1 MKENKENIEH
11 DLEYYQSGIRQLYL
25 KTYQK
30 YLLILLAV
38 MLGTA
43 IGIGATESI
52 VRWLLIAVFLIEAG
66 IVVYLFRY
74 LRAETF
80 EAYFQQIKEQLPN
93 EFHKMAS
100 IEIQEDDQAY
110 YFSDDQALFVKLK
123 KKNTRNFP
131 SKIRQYTLLVGFTD
145 EINKNGLEQPLQF
158 FYYDITQIKHSANY
172 KKEIL
177 KNTNFI
183 AKRKRRRIKTTVLT
197 LILLAV
203 LGTLVYFGA
212 KTYLQDDGRTLYEK
226 RVEGEY
232 EDNIGQE
239 TQVRISE
246 LAVTNEN
253 ETLKIQLPK
262 HFHEEKGELSSADE
276 VKGLAS
282 KAFSSPTLYVSIL
295 MSQVSNATSL
305 SEFVGQVLED
315 DGKINDKK
323 TSETLHP
330 DLFKN
335 EYIITTKTSKN
346 GQSDSSNYT
355 TYFFETGH
363 NYGWIMCEI
372 TATSQMD
379 DLDLEQQVQE
389 ILRSIELDTKGTVI

>member
-93 EFHKMAS
+93 EFQKMTS

-131 SKIRQYTLLVGFTD
+131 SKIRQYTLLVGFTG

-183 AKRKRRRIKTTVLT
+183 AKRKKRRIKTTILT
-197 LILLAV
+197 LILLVV

-212 KTYLQDDGRTLYEK
+212 KTYLQDVGRTLYEK
-226 RVEGEY
+226 RVKGED

-246 LAVTNEN
+246 LAITNEN

-262 HFHEEKGELSSADE
+262 RFHEEKGELSSADE

-323 TSETLHP
+323 TNESLHP

-346 GQSDSSNYT
+346 GQPDSSNYT

-372 TATSQMD
+372 TATSQTD
-379 DLDLEQQVQE
+379 DLDLAQQVQE
-389 ILRSIELDTKGTVI
+389 ILGSIELDTKGTVI

>member
-158 FYYDITQIKHSANY
+158 FTMIS
-172 KKEIL
+172 L
-177 KNTNFI
+177 KSNI
-183 AKRKRRRIKTTVLT
+183 RRI
-197 LILLAV
+197 I
-203 LGTLVYFGA
+203 
-212 KTYLQDDGRTLYEK
+212 
-226 RVEGEY
+226 
-232 EDNIGQE
+232 
-239 TQVRISE
+239 
-246 LAVTNEN
+246 
-253 ETLKIQLPK
+253 
-262 HFHEEKGELSSADE
+262 
-276 VKGLAS
+276 
-282 KAFSSPTLYVSIL
+282 
-295 MSQVSNATSL
+295 
-305 SEFVGQVLED
+305 
-315 DGKINDKK
+315 KK
-323 TSETLHP
+323 
-330 DLFKN
+330 K
-335 EYIITTKTSKN
+335 Y
-346 GQSDSSNYT
+346 
-355 TYFFETGH
+355 
-363 NYGWIMCEI
+363 
-372 TATSQMD
+372 
-379 DLDLEQQVQE
+379 
-389 ILRSIELDTKGTVI
+389 